1 MKRAAPVTRASAMHA
16 VPMAAWVAL
25 GSALGAMARWGVGQL
40 FDSPSSSSFPW
51 STLAINISGSMVIGL
66 YAALTGVGGR
76 LVVSAAQR
84 HFVMT
89 GICGGFTT
97 FSLFT
102 AEVLTSAAHGDYRL
116 AGTII
121 IVSVPAWLIGVWL
134 GYAAGARWD
143 RLQR

>member
-1 MKRAAPVTRASAMHA
+1 MRRPA
-16 VPMAAWVAL
+16 VPIAAWVAL

-40 FDSPSSSSFPW
+40 FGTTTVASFPW
-51 STLAINISGSMVIGL
+51 STLGINAIGSMVIGL
-66 YAALTGVGGR
+66 YAALTGVDGR
-76 LVVSAAQR
+76 LAVSAAHR

-116 AGTII
+116 AGSII
-121 IVSVPAWLIGVWL
+121 LVSVLAWLLGVWL
-134 GYAAGARWD
+134 GYAAGARWN
-143 RLQR
+143 RLPR

>member
-1 MKRAAPVTRASAMHA
+1 MT
-16 VPMAAWVAL
+16 AWVAL
-25 GSALGAMARWGVGQL
+25 GSALGAMARWGVSQL
-40 FDSPSSSSFPW
+40 FDSPSISSFPW
-51 STLAINISGSMVIGL
+51 STLAINIFGSTVIGL
-66 YAALTGVGGR
+66 YAALTGVDGR

-116 AGTII
+116 AGSII

-134 GYAAGARWD
+134 GYAAGTGWN
-143 RLQR
+143 RLPR